1 MERGQPIKK
10 YGKKRRK
17 NDWTIFYLNLTMNIS
32 EKRGKAPLVW

>member
-17 NDWTIFYLNLTMNIS
+17 NDWTIYILPEPN
-32 EKRGKAPLVW
+32 P